1 MNYKLTV
8 KKGDA
13 RLVVEHEV
21 ENMQDAEHAPFAF
34 RELIQMYCSIPE
46 AKVKIDPIL
55 LQTEEEEI

>member
-21 ENMQDAEHAPFAF
+21 ETMQDAEHAPFAF
-34 RELIQMYCSIPE
+34 RELIQLFSNIPE
-46 AKVKIDPIL
+46 AKVSIDPIL
-55 LQTEEEEI
+55 LQTEKEEI